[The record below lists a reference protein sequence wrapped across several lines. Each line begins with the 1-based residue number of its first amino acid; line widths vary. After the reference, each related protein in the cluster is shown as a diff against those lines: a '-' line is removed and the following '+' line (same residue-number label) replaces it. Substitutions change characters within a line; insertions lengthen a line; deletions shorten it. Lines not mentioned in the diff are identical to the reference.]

1 MGAAKWIGGI
11 IGFMSGGPL
20 GALAGYALGALL
32 ETAIDN
38 NLNHQS
44 DEQGDNSQNYYSDP
58 LEGERTSFRFALL
71 VMASYVIRA
80 DGRIM
85 HSEMEYVRTFLRQNF
100 GEEAAQEG
108 NTILLR
114 LFEQRKEMERNNP
127 NAFIDTIR
135 QCATQLAYALTYEQ
149 RLQLLAFLCGIAKA
163 DGQVSPE
170 EIDAL
175 KEIARYMQ
183 LQDAEVDSLLN
194 LGGKSLEDAYKVL
207 EVNPEATD
215 QEVRAAYRQLA
226 LKHHPDRVAALGEDV
241 KQAAEEKFRQ
251 INNAKEMIYN
261 ARGMK

>member
-44 DEQGDNSQNYYSDP
+44 DGQGDNTQNYYTDP

-163 DGQVSPE
+163 DGQVSSE

-183 LQDAEVDSLLN
+183 MQDAEVDSLLN
-194 LGGKSLEDAYKVL
+194 LGGNSLEDAYKVL
-207 EVNPEATD
+207 EINPEATD

-226 LKHHPDRVAALGEDV
+226 LKHHPDCVAALGEDV
-241 KQAAEEKFRQ
+241 KKAAEEKFRQ